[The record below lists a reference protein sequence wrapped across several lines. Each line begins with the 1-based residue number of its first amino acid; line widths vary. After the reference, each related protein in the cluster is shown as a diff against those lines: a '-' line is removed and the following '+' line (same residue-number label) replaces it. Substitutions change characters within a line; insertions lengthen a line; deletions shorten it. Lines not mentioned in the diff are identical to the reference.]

1 MYKVMMDKLNGCIFW
16 LDVFEKYNT
25 IWDKVSTYIYS
36 EPIYNREFLKTKINS
51 HGDEVTDFYEKEITK
66 LDFNHTYL
74 TVISLDSA
82 LKKIETIIHQSF

>member
-1 MYKVMMDKLNGCIFW
+1 MMDKLNGCIFW

>member
-1 MYKVMMDKLNGCIFW
+1 M
-16 LDVFEKYNT
+16 DVFEKYNT

>member
-16 LDVFEKYNT
+16 LDLFEKYNT

-66 LDFNHTYL
+66 LDFNHTCL

-82 LKKIETIIHQSF
+82 LKKIETIIHQYF